1 MLVRIDSKIMI
12 IREPDRKSGLD
23 DIGSVLIVE
32 K

>member
-1 MLVRIDSKIMI
+1 VLNWTAAEI
-12 IREPDRKSGLD
+12 IPEPDRKSGLD